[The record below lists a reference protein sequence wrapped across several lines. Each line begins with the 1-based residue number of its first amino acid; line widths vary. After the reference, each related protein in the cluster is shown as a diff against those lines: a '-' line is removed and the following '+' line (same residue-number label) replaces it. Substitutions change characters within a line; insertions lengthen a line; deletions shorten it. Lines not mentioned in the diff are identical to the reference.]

1 MNVHKTKITDSVLGI
16 SLNDTTLDL
25 FESQVPCAHGVS
37 YNTYLIRD
45 EKTAVLDT
53 VDARATDLWL
63 ETLESELAG
72 TTPDYLVV
80 SHMEP
85 DHSANVARPGCQVSR
100 DEGGGQ
106 RQDLRFPDQL
116 LPRRHFDR
124 PSGAG
129 QGGR

>member
-25 FESQVPCAHGVS
+25 FESQYPVPNGVS

-63 ETLESELAG
+63 
-72 TTPDYLVV
+72 
-80 SHMEP
+80 
-85 DHSANVARPGCQVSR
+85 
-100 DEGGGQ
+100 
-106 RQDLRFPDQL
+106 
-116 LPRRHFDR
+116 
-124 PSGAG
+124 GA
-129 QGGR
+129 